1 MDNINIYINVDINKN
16 RINRFIEE
24 KRKKDKMCFVLVMF
38 LVKKIDRQLN
48 RIVVTIIK
56 NINY

>member
-1 MDNINIYINVDINKN
+1 MFDINKN

-24 KRKKDKMCFVLVMF
+24 KRKKDKIFFVLVMF

-48 RIVVTIIK
+48 TIVVTIIK